1 MVSIQG
7 ETMRRRDFIAGIA
20 GLAAGWPHA
29 TRAQQNDQVR
39 RMGLLMPYAMSNA
52 EAQASSNAL
61 LHGLRE
67 LGWIEG
73 RNLEVEY
80 RFAGVQLAS
89 FGTDEIALRG
99 RRSIRFSLLVPTR

>member
-39 RMGLLMPYAMSNA
+39 RMKALGLTVPPTLLMRAD
-52 EAQASSNAL
+52 EV
-61 LHGLRE
+61 
-67 LGWIEG
+67 IE
-73 RNLEVEY
+73 
-80 RFAGVQLAS
+80 
-89 FGTDEIALRG
+89 
-99 RRSIRFSLLVPTR
+99 